1 MTKPKSQPTDRSSS
15 SISINDDDS
24 DSSSDSVAASTH
36 RPNKSTGRQLTQ
48 RTGRAINVNLKDK
61 FTQNTADQAA
71 ATESINEIREELLV
85 CLTGS
90 NRRSKK
96 KTSEDQFISLLSPLF
111 NVICHRDKIDELQTD
126 LGTVKATIAEN
137 QVTLKKHKE
146 KTKARL
152 DKYEARISEAEQL
165 REELEVAKKEA
176 ASVST
181 SLTLCQ
187 RLKAEMVKLPT
198 FEGPRIHWDKL
209 KPISFIRLN
218 ACFSMGWQRQFK
230 EGFDKVCTSSFKGT
244 AKKHLYFP
252 GRTFF
257 AVTGSADIFYAG
269 TYEIIRP
276 NVFEAY
282 PRGVEYN
289 NSFFHD
295 FGMALHR
302 VSYSVVDSQIQ
313 KPMLRKDEIKD
324 LVASGDIKLE
334 FIGLKCVSFNHDV
347 YRSATSATP
356 IAEPENS
363 QTGFERPREYTR
375 ESASG
380 GFIRQDGSG
389 SSRFKRKRHD

>member
-61 FTQNTADQAA
+61 FAQNTTDQAA
-71 ATESINEIREELLV
+71 ATESINEIREELLGV
-85 CLTGS
+85 TDAL
-90 NRRSKK
+90 RKK
-96 KTSEDQFISLLSPLF
+96 Q
-111 NVICHRDKIDELQTD
+111 DKIDELQTD
-126 LGTVKATIAEN
+126 LGTVKATITEN

-152 DKYEARISEAEQL
+152 DKYEARFSEAEQVIQQL

-176 ASVST
+176 V
-181 SLTLCQ
+181 
-187 RLKAEMVKLPT
+187 RPYN
-198 FEGPRIHWDKL
+198 INW
-209 KPISFIRLN
+209 LN
-218 ACFSMGWQRQFK
+218 ACFSMGWQRQLK
-230 EGFDKVCTSSFKGT
+230 EGFDKVCASSFKGT
-244 AKKHLYFP
+244 TKKHLYFP

-257 AVTGSADIFYAG
+257 VNDQHALAVGPKTQSSSKHNFDLESPFDELYGEERELFFDQAVTGSADIFYAG

-282 PRGVEYN
+282 PHGVEYD

-302 VSYSVVDSQIQ
+302 VGYSVVDSQIQ

-324 LVASGDIKLE
+324 LAVSGDIKLE
-334 FIGLKCVSFNHDV
+334 FIGLKCVGFNHDV

-356 IAEPENS
+356 IAEPEHS
-363 QTGFERPREYTR
+363 QTGFKRPREYTR